1 MTTRR
6 RTALRQLAQEAQDI
20 INKRTE
26 DMAEQGEVRGN
37 QAGAIVFCMT
47 PFSSVIDMSTE
58 SGRKLFHMAAT
69 PLGDVLFLM
78 ESHIT

>member
-20 INKRTE
+20 VNERTE
-26 DMAEQGEVRGN
+26 DMAEQGGN
-37 QAGAIVFCMT
+37 QDGAIVFCMT